1 MILVCIGKQIDLLH
15 CINTTIGKDQNNVIY
30 LNGNNEYEYSYYR
43 SLSLS

>member
-1 MILVCIGKQIDLLH
+1 MILVCIDRQIDLLD
-15 CINTTIGKDQNNVIY
+15 CINAAIGKDQNNVIY